1 MEGRK
6 LLQERNQV
14 LLEPKNERQSYVNEL
29 QGTFVI
35 NPCPNHSATHDG
47 HMHEAT
53 HIDLNLKLAICD
65 ECAIKATQKK
75 AHEVVNLHKIVNE
88 SRCVLVNLESQ
99 IEELVKD
106 NRSAQTRGGSLVQMI
121 STKKQRFK

>member
-1 MEGRK
+1 
-6 LLQERNQV
+6 
-14 LLEPKNERQSYVNEL
+14 
-29 QGTFVI
+29 
-35 NPCPNHSATHDG
+35 
-47 HMHEAT
+47 MHEAT
-53 HIDLNLKLAICD
+53 HIDLNLKIAICD

-121 STKKQRFK
+121 STKKQRFKQQQEQKLKKVIKLLNEEMEKTVRDFSS